1 MTGTFQFWSPPQ
13 PHLFLLKNVFAFSQ
27 LISPSYRHSQ
37 NCLSLGRL
45 SPVIILLCYKFC
57 LIYNLNE
64 ISNLNSNRVLYQN
77 ISSFFF
83 FGRFQFF
90 FLPLEIQLL
99 SLVHTLLLR
108 SMERVIQKGHF
119 YRVFQSEIIENSE
132 NVFVCDCF

>member
-1 MTGTFQFWSPPQ
+1 MTGTFQSWSPPQ
-13 PHLFLLKNVFAFSQ
+13 PHLFLLKVVFAFFQ
-27 LISPSYRHSQ
+27 LTSPSYRHSQ
-37 NCLSLGRL
+37 NCVSLGRF

-64 ISNLNSNRVLYQN
+64 ISNFNSNRVLYQN

-83 FGRFQFF
+83 FFGRFQFF
-90 FLPLEIQLL
+90 FPMEIQLL

-132 NVFVCDCF
+132 NIFLCDCF